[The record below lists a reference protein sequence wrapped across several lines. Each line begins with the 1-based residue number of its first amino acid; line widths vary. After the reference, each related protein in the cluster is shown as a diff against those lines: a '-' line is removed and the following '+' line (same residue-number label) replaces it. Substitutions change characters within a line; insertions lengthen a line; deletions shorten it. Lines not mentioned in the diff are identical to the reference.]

1 LRLPMMRFSGLVLFA
16 GLFALFDSSRAAA
29 LGPRYG
35 GQLRIGADASADSLM
50 PIYAV
55 GEGSALDAKF
65 LYDSLVNVDPN
76 FKVVPWLA
84 SSWTISKDG
93 LTYTFH
99 LRKNAKW
106 SDGVPITA
114 DDQVFEYELTTNPA
128 TAAPSKADYDPVSKV
143 SAPNRYTVI
152 YKLHE
157 PNGAFLATVIAQPW
171 HAPLPRHVY
180 RAFAPGQLKA
190 AGASSR
196 LVVSGSYTLTDW
208 VRDDHVLL
216 SSNHEWWHGRPL
228 IDQIYIKEYQS
239 DDAVLIAL
247 QRGDVDTAYALNAA
261 MWAALKD
268 DPRYA
273 KVHRPGNLFN
283 QFLPNMKNP
292 ILADVQVRRAIMYA
306 WDRKTEAARLFH
318 GEAVAALSPIP
329 WAQRWAFDPATE
341 RAYPYDPK
349 KAADILDRDGWR
361 LDPDGL
367 RRKNGRT
374 LRFVTSVPAG
384 SGPVGSV
391 FAFFQENLRAVGIET
406 EPRTLEFNVFNE
418 KESEGEFDMDAE
430 GFQGNP
436 DPDPYLVLSSKA
448 MPPGGQNNG
457 RYASSEMDRLID
469 EARRES
475 DPGKRARIYK
485 KLQALFVDRV
495 PILVD
500 AMEYYRNVMSKR
512 IGGFDPAKSGSQ
524 FPSLMFSEPSW
535 YVVR

>member
-1 LRLPMMRFSGLVLFA
+1 
-16 GLFALFDSSRAAA
+16 
-29 LGPRYG
+29 
-35 GQLRIGADASADSLM
+35 
-50 PIYAV
+50 
-55 GEGSALDAKF
+55 
-65 LYDSLVNVDPN
+65 
-76 FKVVPWLA
+76 
-84 SSWTISKDG
+84 
-93 LTYTFH
+93 
-99 LRKNAKW
+99 
-106 SDGVPITA
+106 
-114 DDQVFEYELTTNPA
+114 
-128 TAAPSKADYDPVSKV
+128 
-143 SAPNRYTVI
+143 
-152 YKLHE
+152 
-157 PNGAFLATVIAQPW
+157 
-171 HAPLPRHVY
+171 
-180 RAFAPGQLKA
+180 
-190 AGASSR
+190 
-196 LVVSGSYTLTDW
+196 
-208 VRDDHVLL
+208 
-216 SSNHEWWHGRPL
+216 
-228 IDQIYIKEYQS
+228 
-239 DDAVLIAL
+239 
-247 QRGDVDTAYALNAA
+247 
-261 MWAALKD
+261 
-268 DPRYA
+268 
-273 KVHRPGNLFN
+273 
-283 QFLPNMKNP
+283 MKNP

-329 WAQRWAFDPATE
+329 WAQWWAFDPATE

-374 LRFVTSVPAG
+374 LRFVTSVTAG

-500 AMEYYRNVMSKR
+500 A
-512 IGGFDPAKSGSQ
+512 
-524 FPSLMFSEPSW
+524 SW